1 VTTFSEAWARV
12 TAPGWLEECEARLL
26 FRAAAST
33 SGDLVEFGTFLGR
46 SAQLLAQLGRRL
58 HCVDSWGDYRG
69 PDGVKRYGEEVYV
82 AFLHNLALPLT
93 GAAFFGPPAGVAAHR
108 CRVEDWEPVPA
119 GFVFLDAD
127 HSRSGTLAQAAKALA
142 CGPRVIAAHDV
153 GSPRDPEVAPALLD
167 APAPWRER
175 AGTLAVWR
183 LA

>member
-1 VTTFSEAWARV
+1 MQPPDFESAWARV
-12 TAPGWLEECEARLL
+12 TAPGWLEKCEANLL

-33 SGDLVEFGTFLGR
+33 SGDLVEFGSFLGR

-69 PDGVKRYGEEVYV
+69 PDGVKV
-82 AFLHNLALPLT
+82 AGDAAMHRFFAHMRELPGT
-93 GAAFFGPPAGVAAHR
+93 DYWTHPH
-108 CRVEDWEPVPA
+108 RVEDWGPVPA
-119 GFVFLDAD
+119 GFVYLDAD
-127 HSRSGTLAQAAKALA
+127 HSRPGTLAQAAKALA

-167 APAPWRER
+167 ALGPWRER